1 MNIGNQILNIRKE
14 NQLTQEEFG
23 KLFHVTRQTVSNWE
37 NSAFCRVKCIYYKDF
52 SKLELQNSS
61 ACFRVVPGT
70 DTISSEEFAAKI
82 EELGLSGYSR
92 IEFVVAD
99 PATVYDLDIA
109 KFSPFSLS
117 GFTMSIDLTT
127 VVLTEQLYRAYT
139 ILNHITYHK

>member
-1 MNIGNQILNIRKE
+1 MEILIHIEKK
-14 NQLTQEEFG
+14 
-23 KLFHVTRQTVSNWE
+23 KLDSAYTKAVAEYIKRL
-37 NSAFCRVKCIYYKDF
+37 SAFCRVKCIYYKDF

-82 EELGLSGYSR
+82 EQLGLSGYSR
-92 IEFVVAD
+92 I
-99 PATVYDLDIA
+99 A
-109 KFSPFSLS
+109 KLSPFSLS

>member
-1 MNIGNQILNIRKE
+1 MEILIHVEKK
-14 NQLTQEEFG
+14 
-23 KLFHVTRQTVSNWE
+23 KLDSAYTKAVAEYIKRL
-37 NSAFCRVKCIYYKDF
+37 SAFCRVKCIYYKDF

-82 EELGLSGYSR
+82 EELGLSR